1 MTHIMY
7 GRIEAARVDD
17 DSWRLCDG
25 TLPENDPTRVIAL
38 AELKDDHVTVLW
50 LRKRNKRSTFA
61 TFEQALRAAEK
72 IIYDAERRRPV
83 RPVPIPHFPPLRRA
97 VGSVRVEEVDGG
109 TRLRGSKARSSFSR
123 LSSPPKKH

>member
-17 DSWRLCDG
+17 DCWRLCDG

-72 IIYDAERRRPV
+72 IVYDAERMRPG

-97 VGSVRVEEVDGG
+97 LG
-109 TRLRGSKARSSFSR
+109 
-123 LSSPPKKH
+123 

>member
-7 GRIEAARVDD
+7 GHIEAARVDD
-17 DSWRLCDG
+17 DCWRLCDG
-25 TLPENDPTRVIAL
+25 TLPENDPRVIAL

-50 LRKRNKRSTFA
+50 LRKRNKRSTLA

-72 IIYDAERRRPV
+72 IIHDAEHRRPS

-97 VGSVRVEEVDGG
+97 VG
-109 TRLRGSKARSSFSR
+109 
-123 LSSPPKKH
+123 

>member
-7 GRIEAARVDD
+7 GRLEAARVDED
-17 DSWRLCDG
+17 CWRLCDG

-38 AELKDDHVTVLW
+38 AELKDDYVTVLW

-72 IIYDAERRRPV
+72 IIYDAERRRPM
-83 RPVPIPHFPPLRRA
+83 RPVPIPHFPPIRRTL
-97 VGSVRVEEVDGG
+97 G
-109 TRLRGSKARSSFSR
+109 
-123 LSSPPKKH
+123 

>member
-7 GRIEAARVDD
+7 GRVEAVRVDD
-17 DSWRLCDG
+17 DCWRLCDG
-25 TLPENDPTRVIAL
+25 TLPENDPTRVIAF

-50 LRKRNKRSTFA
+50 LRLRNERSTFA
-61 TFEQALRAAEK
+61 TFEQALRAAGK

-97 VGSVRVEEVDGG
+97 VG
-109 TRLRGSKARSSFSR
+109 
-123 LSSPPKKH
+123 